1 MMAAAWSVAAWIA
14 AWRATEWSV
23 WLALALVAVPYA
35 WGVQRLWHRAG
46 TGRGIPV
53 WRAASF
59 AAGTVLLI
67 VALASP
73 LDTMADS
80 LFAAHMTQHMLLI
93 AGVPPLL
100 ILGAPLTAFAW
111 LGPLQR
117 LVQPLQPVLRRVARV
132 ATIPVWAFSAH
143 TAVLWAWH
151 APPLYQAALLRPA
164 LHALEHATLFGT
176 AMLLWWSAL
185 RPAGIRRV
193 GYGIGVLT
201 MLATAMQS
209 GALGALLTMSR
220 TPWYAIGSAGAAAW
234 GLTPLAD
241 QQVAGLIMWI
251 PGGLIYTLA
260 ACALFLAWF
269 GPVTLPAALPQTVR
283 VP

>member
-1 MMAAAWSVAAWIA
+1 MATTWSTTAWVAAW
-14 AWRATEWSV
+14 RDTEWSI
-23 WLALALVAVPYA
+23 WLALAFVAVPYA
-35 WGVQRLWHRAG
+35 WGITRLWRRAG
-46 TGRGIPV
+46 AGRGIPV
-53 WRAASF
+53 WRAALY
-59 AAGTVLLI
+59 AAGVVLLI

-93 AGVPPLL
+93 AVVPPLL
-100 ILGAPLTAFAW
+100 ILGAPLTALAW

-117 LVQPLQPVLRRVARV
+117 LLQPAQPFLHRVGRV

-143 TAVLWAWH
+143 AVVLWAWH
-151 APPLYQAALLRPA
+151 APPFYQAALLNPT
-164 LHALEHATLFGT
+164 LHAAEHATLFGT

-185 RPAGIRRV
+185 RPTGIRRV

-201 MLATAMQS
+201 LLATAMQS
-209 GALGALLTMSR
+209 GALGALLTVSR
-220 TPWYAIGSAGAAAW
+220 TPWYAIGSASATAW

-241 QQVAGLIMWI
+241 QQLAGLIMWI